1 MKPSMLDAMK
11 HFADLENRAM
21 RKKSGYYC
29 HRAKIMS
36 EDKSNVELQLDNF
49 KRNGIG
55 KLAAAEIMGITYDEL
70 IRKLKRY
77 KIDLK

>member
-29 HRAKIMS
+29 HRAKIIS
-36 EDKSNVELQLDNF
+36 EDKTRVEQQLNTF
-49 KRNGIG
+49 KKNGVG
-55 KLAAAEIMGITYDEL
+55 KLAAAAVMGITFDEL
-70 IRKLKRY
+70 TKKLKWY
-77 KIDLK
+77 NIELE